1 MIFVEVSVFDEEGT
15 VRKVASYPI
24 TTKGL
29 KMGDSLEKLVGNGK
43 AGVSAS
49 VSFADKDYGNGF
61 EVRVGVT
68 LTCNQDS
75 KSIESARLLAL
86 ELAVEHLEEGK
97 NVAEVTYEQLVK
109 SGAN

>member
-15 VRKVASYPI
+15 IRKVASYPI
-24 TTKGL
+24 TTKDI

-49 VSFADKDYGNGF
+49 LSFADKDYGNGF

-68 LTCNQDS
+68 LSCNQDA

-97 NVAEVTYEQLVK
+97 HVAEVTYEQLTN
-109 SGAN
+109 SGAD